1 MACRASF
8 PNTRAA
14 EGPFLTTI
22 AAVEIGGDGEI
33 DDGYQSPFVEIN
45 ERVDAGEALLELAR
59 QLDRLPDYRYAWRW
73 AFAALHAAVQAAI
86 VVSIAGSAK
95 IGAMTAKDQAA
106 WMTAY
111 DEGRWDDLP
120 DERTDN
126 FMPLYTRMK
135 RQFAYAPGDDTDWNV
150 ELLHRLRNH
159 VGHIRPESLLAHPLP
174 FVEMTASC
182 LPVIRFLLIER
193 DDMWWLYPEERQ
205 LVETELGRAEA
216 AVVRLRTAYSD

>member
-1 MACRASF
+1 AGIGSQCPARLCLQVTAASR
-8 PNTRAA
+8 TS
-14 EGPFLTTI
+14 TI
-22 AAVEIGGDGEI
+22 AAVGVEGDGEV

-73 AFAALHAAVQAAI
+73 ALAALHAAVQAAI

-126 FMPLYTRMK
+126 FMPLYKRMK
-135 RQFAYAPGDDTDWNV
+135 KQFAYAPG
-150 ELLHRLRNH
+150 
-159 VGHIRPESLLAHPLP
+159 
-174 FVEMTASC
+174 
-182 LPVIRFLLIER
+182 
-193 DDMWWLYPEERQ
+193 
-205 LVETELGRAEA
+205 
-216 AVVRLRTAYSD
+216 